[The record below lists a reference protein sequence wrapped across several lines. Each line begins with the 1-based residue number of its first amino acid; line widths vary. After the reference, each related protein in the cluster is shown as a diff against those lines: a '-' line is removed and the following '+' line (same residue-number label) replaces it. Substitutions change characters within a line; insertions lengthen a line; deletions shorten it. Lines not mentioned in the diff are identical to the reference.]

1 MTNRTLRSL
10 CSHDKWGIKLYM
22 GWRKPH
28 NVNPVTVESHKRLR
42 LRAEKRSLLSP
53 LRMQTTDILF
63 LSAINDENKFHP
75 LPSPWN
81 HGSNENFN
89 AGKIE
94 FLELIVKKKKKKK
107 RIRKRKGEK

>member
-53 LRMQTTDILF
+53 LRMQTTTERIFSFCRRSTTKTNFIPFRLRGIMARMKIST
-63 LSAINDENKFHP
+63 LGKS
-75 LPSPWN
+75 SSWN
-81 HGSNENFN
+81 
-89 AGKIE
+89 
-94 FLELIVKKKKKKK
+94 
-107 RIRKRKGEK
+107 